1 MYLLLPYT
9 TNGGYPM
16 AAAISMLQLAEDLE
30 KLQKQLNHHKQEV
43 EKAVIGLNDRVKK
56 LEDQK
61 K

>member
-1 MYLLLPYT
+1 
-9 TNGGYPM
+9 M